1 MFSFKSTHSFP
12 NSFGRE
18 PIIIQ
23 GKASFCVLPKEEAM
37 SMKCC
42 DEAQVLSAGLM
53 LLLLPRPDLFLKENT
68 GKVLSVKGIVAPNWD
83 ALLDRVGKI
92 GREEGINF
100 LPVWFRAN
108 EWTAV
113 SHRIST

>member
-1 MFSFKSTHSFP
+1 MFTVFPTTSVNIYKIMFSFKSTPSFP

-18 PIIIQ
+18 PITTQ

-53 LLLLPRPDLFLKENT
+53 LVLLPRPDLFLKENT
-68 GKVLSVKGIVAPNWD
+68 GKVLSVKGIVAPN
-83 ALLDRVGKI
+83 
-92 GREEGINF
+92 
-100 LPVWFRAN
+100 
-108 EWTAV
+108 
-113 SHRIST
+113 